1 MDVPG
6 IPRPVLVVLIT
17 AAVVLLAGGASWAV
31 SWLTRETE
39 THTQT
44 LAAASSIEIE
54 GHSGDIRVVGSDRSD
69 VRLTTTKHRSI
80 FGRPHVRASYSE
92 GRLRLDGSCSE
103 FEIWGADG
111 GCSVSYRL
119 EVPRDVAVRL
129 ATHSGD
135 VSAEDLRGDADLQT
149 RSGDVDV
156 DGVLGKL
163 RLQTRSGDVD
173 VDSSSTDIDADT
185 RSGDV
190 DVRARNAT
198 RVRAQTSSG
207 DVHVSVPDRTYAVQA
222 QAASGDENVDVRTDA
237 RAPRSIDA
245 HTSSGDV
252 HVSPD
257 G

>member
-1 MDVPG
+1 MAVTG
-6 IPRPVLVVLIT
+6 ISRPVLVSLI
-17 AAVVLLAGGASWAV
+17 AVAVLLFAAGASWAL

-69 VRLTTTKHRSI
+69 IRLTTTKHRSI
-80 FGRPHVRASYSE
+80 FGRPHVQASYSE
-92 GRLRLDGSCSE
+92 GRLRLDGSCPD
-103 FEIWGADG
+103 FQLWGNDG

-135 VSAEDLRGDADLQT
+135 VSAEALRGDADLQT

-173 VDSSSTDIDADT
+173 VDSASTDIDADT

-190 DVRARNAT
+190 DVRARNAV

-237 RAPRSIDA
+237 RAPRSIEA
-245 HTSSGDV
+245 RTSSGDV
-252 HVSPD
+252 HVDRD

>member
-6 IPRPVLVVLIT
+6 ISRPVLVVLI
-17 AAVVLLAGGASWAV
+17 AVAVLLFAAGASWAV
-31 SWLTRETE
+31 SWLTRETD
-39 THTQT
+39 TNTQT
-44 LAAASSIEIE
+44 LVAASSIEIE

-69 VRLTTTKHRSI
+69 IRLTTTKHRSI
-80 FGRPHVRASYSE
+80 FGRPHVRVSFSE
-92 GRLRLDGSCSE
+92 GRLLLDGSCPD
-103 FEIWGADG
+103 FQLWGNDG
-111 GCSVSYRL
+111 GCSISYRL
-119 EVPRDVAVRL
+119 EVPRNVAVRL
-129 ATHSGD
+129 STHSGD
-135 VSAEDLRGDADLQT
+135 VSAEGLRGDADLQT

-156 DGVLGKL
+156 NGVLGKL

-173 VDSSSTDIDADT
+173 VDSPSTDIDADT

-222 QAASGDENVDVRTDA
+222 QAASGDENVDVSTDA

-245 HTSSGDV
+245 RTSSGDV
-252 HVSPD
+252 HVEPD